1 LDILCAFSL
10 GINVMT
16 LPRKQLISL
25 DSTPYYHCV
34 SRCVRRAFLCGKDPV
49 SGKNYE
55 HRREWLEDR
64 MLYLAKYFCVQIA
77 AYAVMSNHYHIVL
90 KVDKDTAI
98 NLSPKEVI
106 EHWQGMFKGTPLS
119 NKYLKAPESLSEPES
134 TTLLKQIEV
143 WRERL
148 YDISWF
154 MRCLNEFIAKKAN
167 QKDKCTGR
175 FWEGRFKS
183 QALLD
188 DKALIACMA
197 YVDLNPVRANISK
210 QAANSAFTSVKKRS
224 QLRKEDSH
232 ELIYPLNVLLP
243 FSDDRHENIS
253 KSGMVNCT
261 LDEYKDLLRWTAK
274 YIHNK
279 TRKPH
284 APTIKVGKTTY
295 SSRHFSDMTQD
306 FEALFK
312 SLVGAQSSYLKKY
325 RNFKF
330 KKQTG
335 LLNCEKYFE

>member
-1 LDILCAFSL
+1 M
-10 GINVMT
+10 NKMT
-16 LPRKQLISL
+16 LPRKQLVSL

-55 HRREWLEDR
+55 PRRKWVEKR
-64 MLYLAKYFCVQIA
+64 ILYLAKYFCVQVA

-106 EHWQGMFKGTPLS
+106 EHWQGMFKGTSLS
-119 NKYLKAPESLSEPES
+119 NQYLKDPESLSEPES

-167 QKDKCTGR
+167 EKDECTGR

-197 YVDLNPVRANISK
+197 YVDLNPVRAGISNLPS
-210 QAANSAFTSVKKRS
+210 NSAFTSVQKRN
-224 QLRKEDSH
+224 QLRKNQTNNVTKS
-232 ELIYPLNVLLP
+232 PLAMLP
-243 FSDDRHENIS
+243 FSDDEHDNSSESHVIH
-253 KSGMVNCT
+253 CT
-261 LDEYKDLLRWTAK
+261 LNEYKELLKWTVK
-274 YIHNK
+274 YIHKKNK
-279 TRKPH
+279 ST
-284 APTIKVGKTTY
+284 TVKVGEMEFSTTNI
-295 SSRHFSDMTQD
+295 SEMTQN
-306 FEALFK
+306 FEKLFK
-312 SLVGAQSSYLKKY
+312 SLVGSPSSYLKKY
-325 RNFKF
+325 KSFKF
-330 KKQTG
+330 KKRIG
-335 LLNCEKYFE
+335 LLNCEKYFA